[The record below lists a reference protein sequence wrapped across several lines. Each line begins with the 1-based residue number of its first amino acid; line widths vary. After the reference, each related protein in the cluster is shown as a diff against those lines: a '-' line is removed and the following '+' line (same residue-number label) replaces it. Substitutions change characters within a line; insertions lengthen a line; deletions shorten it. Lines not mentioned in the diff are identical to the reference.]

1 MQIGR
6 VSFRGD
12 VVDFS
17 KARNNRQ
24 KQAPQT
30 KTQTNQDTFT
40 KSATAANTAVQ
51 ATPQESSTQR
61 TITEDNPIYYTRIF
75 DRINKLLTINSKEYR
90 ITPED
95 AAKEVIQILKEGTAI
110 KALYAA
116 YDKKQY
122 KEVGSFLN
130 AFEALDMELD
140 DSKLSENT
148 YIAIKSL
155 SAPIHSIA
163 DEIDSQAIM
172 IPDED
177 EELFEDKVGYFILEN
192 MVRIEA
198 EGTEEE
204 KADHWETIENVI
216 KEAHQTDE
224 FPTFTFS
231 VPSTPGLN
239 PEIWTRTMSKFF
251 EIVSKVR
258 QEYPCNP
265 ENYIPEEPPEQE
277 E

>member
-12 VVDFS
+12 IVDFS

-24 KQAPQT
+24 KQAPQS
-30 KTQTNQDTFT
+30 KTQINQDTFV
-40 KSATAANTAVQ
+40 KSPSAANTEVQ
-51 ATPQESSTQR
+51 ETAKEPSTQR
-61 TITEDNPIYYTRIF
+61 TVAEDNPIYYTRIF

-90 ITPED
+90 ITPEE

-110 KALYAA
+110 KALYSA

-155 SAPIHSIA
+155 ADPIHSIA

-177 EELFEDKVGYFILEN
+177 EELFADKVGYFILEN
-192 MVRIEA
+192 MVKIEE
-198 EGTEEE
+198 EGTDEE
-204 KADHWETIENVI
+204 KADHWETIKGVI
-216 KEAHQTDE
+216 ESAHQTDE

-231 VPSTPGLN
+231 IPSVPNLN
-239 PEIWTRTMSKFF
+239 PETWTRTMSKFF

-258 QEYPCNP
+258 KEYPCNP
-265 ENYIPEEPPEQE
+265 ENYIPEEPSEPEE
-277 E
+277 